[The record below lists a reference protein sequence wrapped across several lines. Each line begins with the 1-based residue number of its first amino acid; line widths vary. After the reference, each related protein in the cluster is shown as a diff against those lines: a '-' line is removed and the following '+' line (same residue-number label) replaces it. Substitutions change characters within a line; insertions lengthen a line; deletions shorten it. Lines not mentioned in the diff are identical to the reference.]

1 MALFARLHEAGNT
14 IVLVTHEA
22 DVAAFAHRTISVRDG
37 QVEKDV
43 RRAA

>member
-1 MALFARLHEAGNT
+1 VAGNT

-22 DVAAFAHRTISVRDG
+22 DVAAFAHRTVHIRDG

-43 RRAA
+43 HRAA